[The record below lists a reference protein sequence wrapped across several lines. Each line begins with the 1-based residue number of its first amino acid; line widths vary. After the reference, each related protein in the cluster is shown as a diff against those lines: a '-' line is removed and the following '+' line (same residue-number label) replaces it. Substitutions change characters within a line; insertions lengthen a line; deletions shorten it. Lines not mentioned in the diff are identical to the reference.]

1 MHPVP
6 FARASARLGGF
17 PFFSHLSSSM
27 SSTIIVGLQW
37 GDEGKGKIVDYLT
50 ERSDVVARAQG
61 GSNAGHTVISGGVKY
76 ILHLIPSGILWKDKI
91 CVIGNGVVIDPPGLL
106 AEMDKL
112 RGQGVEITPDNL
124 LISENAHLTM
134 PYHRALD
141 VAREKQRGAN
151 KIGTTGRGIG
161 PTYADKIERQGLRLT
176 DLRDPS
182 KLAHEIKWRAELHN
196 LELQAAGQ
204 EKVNVA
210 EVVEVITSAAELLR
224 PHIHNTVVYLNDA
237 IAKGK
242 RVLFEGAQGS
252 YLDIDHGSYPFVT
265 SSNTTAGGACTGSG
279 VSPRRIER
287 VIGVAKAYT
296 TRVGSGPFV
305 TENEDISQMLH
316 GMGRE
321 FGSTTGRARRCGW
334 LDAVLLHYA
343 VMVNGADDLAITNLD
358 GLDGLDR
365 IKICTHYELDGK
377 RLDYP
382 PATVD
387 EMARC
392 VPVYEEH
399 EGWKQ
404 DLSGATDA
412 AQLPP
417 KARAYLNRLGEL
429 AGARVSLLGIGPS
442 REQTLVMG

>member
-1 MHPVP
+1 
-6 FARASARLGGF
+6 
-17 PFFSHLSSSM
+17 M

-61 GSNAGHTVISGGVKY
+61 GSNAGHTVISGGTKY
-76 ILHLIPSGILWKDKI
+76 VLHLIPSGILWRDKI

-112 RGQGVEITPDNL
+112 RGQGVEIRPENL

-141 VAREKQRGAN
+141 QAREKQRGVN

-176 DLRDPS
+176 DLRDTS
-182 KLAHEIKWRAELHN
+182 RLAHEIEWRAELHN
-196 LELQAAGQ
+196 LELQAAGM

-210 EVVEVITSAAELLR
+210 EVVEVITAAAERLQ

-237 IAKGK
+237 ITAGK

-279 VSPRRIER
+279 VSPRKIEK

-305 TENEDISQMLH
+305 TEDEQISDMLH
-316 GMGRE
+316 NMGRE
-321 FGSTTGRARRCGW
+321 FGATTGRARRCGW
-334 LDAVLLHYA
+334 LDAVLLHYG
-343 VMVNGADDLAITNLD
+343 VMVNGADEIAITNLD

-365 IKICTHYELDGK
+365 IKICTHYDLDGA

-392 VPVYEEH
+392 KPVYEEH

-404 DLSGATDA
+404 DLSGVTDQ

-417 KARAYLNRLGEL
+417 KAKAYLNRLAEL
-429 AGARVSLLGIGPS
+429 AGARISLLGIGPS
-442 REQTLVMG
+442 REQTLVLG

>member
-1 MHPVP
+1 
-6 FARASARLGGF
+6 
-17 PFFSHLSSSM
+17 M

-76 ILHLIPSGILWKDKI
+76 ILHLIPSGVLWKDKK

-106 AEMDKL
+106 AEMAKL
-112 RGQGVEITPDNL
+112 RGQGVEISPENL
-124 LISENAHLTM
+124 IISENAHLTM

-141 VAREKQRGAN
+141 VAREKQRGEN

-161 PTYADKIERQGLRLT
+161 PTYADKIERQGLRMT
-176 DLRDPS
+176 DLRDTS
-182 KLAHEIKWRAELHN
+182 RLAHEVQWRAELHN

-210 EVVEVITSAAELLR
+210 EVVEVITAAAEQLR
-224 PHIHNTVVYLNDA
+224 PHIENTVVYLNQA
-237 IAKGK
+237 IAAGK

-252 YLDIDHGSYPFVT
+252 YLDIDHGTYPFVT

-279 VSPRRIER
+279 VSPRKIET

-305 TENEDISQMLH
+305 TESEEMSSMLH

-334 LDAVLLHYA
+334 LDGVLLRFS
-343 VMVNGADDLAITNLD
+343 VMVNGADQIAITNLD
-358 GLDGLDR
+358 GLDGLER
-365 IKICTHYELDGK
+365 IKICTHYTLDGK
-377 RLDYP
+377 KIEYP

-387 EMARC
+387 EMKRC

-399 EGWKQ
+399 EGWMQ
-404 DLSGATDA
+404 DLSGITSASQIPA
-412 AQLPP
+412 
-417 KARAYLNRLGEL
+417 KARAYLNRIAEL
-429 AGARVSLLGIGPS
+429 AGARISLLGIGPS
-442 REQTLVMG
+442 REQTLVLD